1 MACLQC
7 LVHLWHL
14 KKWLIIL
21 ILHPKLAY
29 LVFFLHYSDFH
40 PQFQNLSCQSS
51 LGDLELVAR
60 SHLHHIHWLRRLFMK
75 KWDEDTNLNHVDE
88 LSVESLRDNAAVT
101 KIWVLQ
107 NLASVLVYEEG
118 YRDTLVFF

>member
-1 MACLQC
+1 
-7 LVHLWHL
+7 
-14 KKWLIIL
+14 
-21 ILHPKLAY
+21 
-29 LVFFLHYSDFH
+29 
-40 PQFQNLSCQSS
+40 
-51 LGDLELVAR
+51 
-60 SHLHHIHWLRRLFMK
+60 MK